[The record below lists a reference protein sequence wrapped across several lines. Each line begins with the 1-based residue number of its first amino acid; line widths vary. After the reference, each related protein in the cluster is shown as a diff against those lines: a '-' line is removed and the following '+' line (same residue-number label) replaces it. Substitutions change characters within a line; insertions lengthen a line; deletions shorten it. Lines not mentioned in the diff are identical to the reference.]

1 MEFNKR
7 DILNALGLETE
18 INFWT
23 VALAGFGVG
32 CLVGAAVAIM
42 VAPKS
47 GRELRSDIMDKGRDL
62 IGRGKDEMANL
73 GVGMGN
79 KMPDDPDV
87 LSSQDQSNREIE
99 RSGRTNHCLVLLDL
113 VDLPVA
119 SSGIGYA

>member
-18 INFWT
+18 TNFWT

-73 GVGMGN
+73 GVGMGS
-79 KMPDDPDV
+79 KSPTTP
-87 LSSQDQSNREIE
+87 
-99 RSGRTNHCLVLLDL
+99 T
-113 VDLPVA
+113 
-119 SSGIGYA
+119 Y

>member
-18 INFWT
+18 SNFWT

-47 GRELRSDIMDKGRDL
+47 GRELRSDLMDKGRDL
-62 IGRGKDEMANL
+62 IGRGKEEMSNL
-73 GVGMGN
+73 GVN
-79 KMPDDPDV
+79 
-87 LSSQDQSNREIE
+87 
-99 RSGRTNHCLVLLDL
+99 
-113 VDLPVA
+113 
-119 SSGIGYA
+119 IGKTPTTPTY